1 MGIKEFFSLFMS
13 DDETKHQFT
22 MREKV
27 IYGVLVPVGFVALMC
42 LAGWIET
49 IVHQ

>member
-1 MGIKEFFSLFMS
+1 MGIKEFFEKILS

-27 IYGVLVPVGFVALMC
+27 IYGVLVPLGFIAVMC
-42 LAGWIET
+42 LPGWIET
-49 IVHQ
+49 ICKQ

>member
-1 MGIKEFFSLFMS
+1 MNIKEFFSRFMS
-13 DDETKHQFT
+13 DDETMHQFT

-27 IYGVLVPVGFVALMC
+27 IYGVLVPLGFVALMC

-49 IVHQ
+49 SCQQ

>member
-1 MGIKEFFSLFMS
+1 MGIK

-27 IYGVLVPVGFVALMC
+27 IYGVLVPMGFVAVIF

-49 IVHQ
+49 ICKQ